1 MLIANTD
8 RNQPQNN
15 TLINSTMAAPRL
27 LLVLT
32 EFPPSFGGMQT
43 HALALCHWL
52 RQRGYEFA
60 VATYRWEDGP
70 MESYLYD
77 FPVHRVLSRVAYQAN
92 LRKLEAITRQYSA
105 RLIYSSTVYY
115 GELAGR
121 TGRPMLCRSAGN
133 DVLRPWIAWPF
144 QWGSRLLD
152 IPLVDRYLYRRW
164 RRWQWPEALE
174 GLLMERRFA
183 VMRNSARSMHRI
195 FANSEFTGALLA
207 ESRIPGSQVQILPG
221 GVDVAYFAK
230 PGRSRAELG
239 LEHGVF
245 YLLTACR
252 LVEKKGL
259 SVLLTALANLR
270 PLPFPVKLLIAG
282 DGRDRRQ
289 LESEIE
295 AQGLHQQV
303 RMLGYV
309 SQEALRDYLHAAD
322 LFVLSSREVL
332 DQRTGLRDAETMG
345 RVLCEAA
352 AAGRPRLATRS
363 GGIPSVVNHG
373 VDGWLVPEACPHSLA
388 EAIHSLASTPELAAQ
403 LACRARERA
412 GQEFDWPVLFAAHE
426 AEIQNLL
433 QD

>member
-183 VMRNSARSMHRI
+183 VMRNSARLMPCILSIRVSP
-195 FANSEFTGALLA
+195 ANCWNSVRFQP
-207 ESRIPGSQVQILPG
+207 SRCASCLEAWTYPI
-221 GVDVAYFAK
+221 
-230 PGRSRAELG
+230 SRNPN
-239 LEHGVF
+239 
-245 YLLTACR
+245 
-252 LVEKKGL
+252 
-259 SVLLTALANLR
+259 ANE
-270 PLPFPVKLLIAG
+270 PI
-282 DGRDRRQ
+282 
-289 LESEIE
+289 
-295 AQGLHQQV
+295 
-303 RMLGYV
+303 
-309 SQEALRDYLHAAD
+309 
-322 LFVLSSREVL
+322 
-332 DQRTGLRDAETMG
+332 
-345 RVLCEAA
+345 
-352 AAGRPRLATRS
+352 
-363 GGIPSVVNHG
+363 
-373 VDGWLVPEACPHSLA
+373 W
-388 EAIHSLASTPELAAQ
+388 
-403 LACRARERA
+403 
-412 GQEFDWPVLFAAHE
+412 DWPPTSSTC
-426 AEIQNLL
+426 
-433 QD
+433 